1 MIEKIGQA
9 TKLTNQGI
17 VYYFLGD
24 VTIIVKNERI
34 TVQSSSQLALLDRLT
49 IPEACEYNIVFDTLP
64 LVDKKGAT
72 TASELVEIWILL
84 GFFNILANTGNYQ
97 ELSVWTS
104 IPGNSIEYTYYTGIE
119 AGNPSGTLTNPK
131 IIAYKTGVAVIV
143 TQTITYN
150 NLDNELTITAS

>member
-72 TASELVEIWILL
+72 TAITV
-84 GFFNILANTGNYQ
+84 
-97 ELSVWTS
+97 
-104 IPGNSIEYTYYTGIE
+104 
-119 AGNPSGTLTNPK
+119 AGS
-131 IIAYKTGVAVIV
+131 
-143 TQTITYN
+143 N
-150 NLDNELTITAS
+150 NDRHQL